1 MKKTQKS
8 AFIINECK
16 SPYISQ
22 AIFILKD
29 GFSPNHYGVIA
40 DAERIVSSYMS
51 NSEKKISTKKE
62 KLPQPLISAITALI
76 TIAICSAMFILI
88 SK

>member
-1 MKKTQKS
+1 MKKTQKK
-8 AFIINECK
+8 AFILNECK

-29 GFSPNHYGVIA
+29 GINPDHTGVLA
-40 DAERIVSSYMS
+40 DAERIVAAYMS
-51 NSEKKISTKKE
+51 DCAPKNHIAKKSPSSAVVSLCTAIVSIS
-62 KLPQPLISAITALI
+62 LSVLFFLI
-76 TIAICSAMFILI
+76 I

>member
-1 MKKTQKS
+1 MKKTQKR
-8 AFIINECK
+8 AFILNECK

-29 GFSPNHYGVIA
+29 GISSNHCGVIA
-40 DAERIVSSYMS
+40 DAERIVAAYMS
-51 NSEKKISTKKE
+51 DAQKIPSEVKKH
-62 KLPQPLISAITALI
+62 LPPALASLITALI
-76 TIAICSAMFILI
+76 TLALSAAFFLLI